1 MPRQGLFLFRVSHG
15 GGEGPFQGK
24 QRGSRMKRRHMFRRR
39 FFFAC
44 GCALACINGP
54 WRNER
59 GVRRCTSVAR
69 ALLSP
74 CAVWVPPAAKGPCGR
89 MESQPNHR
97 GGELGHSITLRDHLG
112 IGTTQC
118 QDGSGRLL
126 HIYGADSK
134 RGCARYLLRRIPAPA
149 AEAAVEEEAEA
160 SGESRAKPTWAG
172 QAAPAPEGGQA
183 ELRQI
188 IYGREKY

>member
-1 MPRQGLFLFRVSHG
+1 MPAGVPWPR
-15 GGEGPFQGK
+15 
-24 QRGSRMKRRHMFRRR
+24 
-39 FFFAC
+39 
-44 GCALACINGP
+44 INGP

-59 GVRRCTSVAR
+59 GVRRCTSVVR
-69 ALLSP
+69 ASLSS
-74 CAVWVPPAAKGPCGR
+74 CAVWVPPAAKGPSGR

-118 QDGSGRLL
+118 RGRFRPFATY
-126 HIYGADSK
+126 IWSRQQK
-134 RGCARYLLRRIPAPA
+134 RMRAVSVRRIPAPA

-160 SGESRAKPTWAG
+160 SGESRTKPTWAG

>member
-118 QDGSGRLL
+118 RGRFRPFATY
-126 HIYGADSK
+126 ICSRQQK
-134 RGCARYLLRRIPAPA
+134 RMR
-149 AEAAVEEEAEA
+149 AVSVATYPRP
-160 SGESRAKPTWAG
+160 SR
-172 QAAPAPEGGQA
+172 
-183 ELRQI
+183 
-188 IYGREKY
+188 

>member
-1 MPRQGLFLFRVSHG
+1 
-15 GGEGPFQGK
+15 
-24 QRGSRMKRRHMFRRR
+24 MKRRHMFRRR

-44 GCALACINGP
+44 GWRPGLHQWTMAGRVRGEKMHVRGARLALTMRCLGAAGGK
-54 WRNER
+54 RTER
-59 GVRRCTSVAR
+59 EDGEPAKSSRGGVRPQHNSEGPSGHWNDTVPGRFRPFATYIWSRQQKRMRAVSV
-69 ALLSP
+69 
-74 CAVWVPPAAKGPCGR
+74 
-89 MESQPNHR
+89 
-97 GGELGHSITLRDHLG
+97 
-112 IGTTQC
+112 
-118 QDGSGRLL
+118 
-126 HIYGADSK
+126 
-134 RGCARYLLRRIPAPA
+134 RRIPTPA